1 MAVPRLHIAP
11 VNYRDCLQFEPFGER
26 VRLTAATDSVTA
38 SRLRADFR
46 LSPSLATIFTEQILP
61 RLRCDD
67 SSAAKAVLVVGPR
80 GAGKTHFLAAI
91 CCLAED
97 GEISSEP
104 NRAAPPADLPAAGA
118 SRARRFQVLR
128 IVLAPC
134 AQSLREIIV
143 GPIENFLRERGIRF
157 AFPAA
162 TDVTDDASSFVALMD
177 EFQQADPEHGL
188 LLAMDDLGE
197 FLAAKGGPELAADL
211 EFLRALAAVC
221 QRSKFRVIASAVRP
235 LSERSAADEDATV
248 RAPFPL
254 TWAEVP
260 LGNEHLAFLLSR
272 IVGKTEEQRAMVKRH
287 LAKFAGHCQQLDV
300 RMDEF
305 VALFPFHP
313 DSLAVVSESA
323 WPGSEPLLRL
333 FSDTLAKKLE
343 DTVGDTEP
351 GIISYDHFFPGW
363 NAAASDADPPEHTA
377 LRHFVN
383 TAEARLDRCISR
395 VENRPIARRILHA
408 LAVRRLGI
416 ADFYGPGGITAE
428 ELCEGLCLFR
438 PVLPSEDES
447 VAALLRREV
456 QTTIDELRRCDGG
469 RVLALTCEDDR
480 YDLRFKKFRRFNRA
494 ELFLHW
500 ANALP
505 FLLLLLTGGAM
516 LGSRFFQL
524 DRSLLTTT
532 VTVHKACAL
541 TWFLALPLSVL
552 ARFRPHLA
560 NIRTL
565 CTWGAEDAAWMI
577 QSLRALYQKSA
588 VIPPA
593 DRFNTGQKINSALVV
608 VYYFGFLA
616 TGVLMFAKGTILFPW
631 YVHTALFF
639 SALGSVGGHLFLAFV
654 NPSTRIALGGI
665 FHGWAPMKYIEH
677 HHALSLPES
686 LRSHAHAVNLRSI
699 AAEVFLS
706 RVEIGAMV
714 GTLFLGVI
722 GAYAFGQARLATAKQ
737 QFAKSFA
744 DVIQPSQL
752 NTKHR
757 IGPTAD
763 SCTKCHLYRGEIPDR
778 NCEECHADV
787 KARRKN
793 QLGYHGTFE
802 GDCRT
807 CHREHREQSVPF
819 IPLDQAKFDHNK
831 ALFQIAGKH
840 TEVKCD
846 DCHQRPRAPGTPG
859 IYYLGLKYGQ
869 CTDCHVDRHAGQFK
883 ARCESCHSTAGWT
896 GPNLNFHHER
906 DSTFS
911 LVGQHAKTDCRQ
923 CHPPARSS
931 DPLGAAK
938 FSGTARDCV
947 GCHQDPHRQQFGTRC
962 ADCHTPSGWDLKHLN
977 FAHNTDTKFQLLG
990 KHEQVTC
997 TKCHRPLATGDPL
1010 GRAQFRDLGKACAD
1024 CHQSPHRGQFT
1035 ADCTKCHPSPDTW
1048 NVTAP
1053 QFMHD
1058 RDTQFSLLGKHA
1070 TVECQKCHRP
1080 EPASAPLGSARFTGL
1095 ETSCSSCHTVD
1106 HPAWYGNMCT
1116 SCHTTESWIRK
1127 EPPFDHARQT
1137 SFELFGK
1144 HMLTRCNECHRE
1156 DVLGAVN
1163 HSKPADHG
1171 CFSCHGKTEP
1181 HQGVLGRDCQK
1192 CHTSVGW
1199 KGEDLI
1205 FDHNTMASFVLN
1217 PDHTTLTCAQCHKN
1231 GKWKPLDSACVSCHP
1246 KMIGRGLA
1254 Q

>member
-1 MAVPRLHIAP
+1 M
-11 VNYRDCLQFEPFGER
+11 NYRDCLQFEPFGER
-26 VRLTAATDSVTA
+26 LRLTAATDPATA
-38 SRLRADFR
+38 SRLLADFR
-46 LSPSLATIFTEQILP
+46 LSPSLATALTEQILP
-61 RLRCDD
+61 QLRCDE
-67 SSAAKAVLVVGPR
+67 SSDPKAVLLVGPR

-91 CCLAED
+91 CRLAED
-97 GEISSEP
+97 SEIAPGESSANP
-104 NRAAPPADLPAAGA
+104 QAALPAAGTCLA
-118 SRARRFQVLR
+118 GRFRVFRTVL
-128 IVLAPC
+128 VPC

-143 GPIENFLRERGIRF
+143 GSLQNYLRSQGIQSAFPLAAGGAEDGSSLVAMMNEFQRTDPERG
-157 AFPAA
+157 
-162 TDVTDDASSFVALMD
+162 
-177 EFQQADPEHGL
+177 L
-188 LLAMDDLGE
+188 LIAIDDLDE
-197 FLAAKGGPELAADL
+197 FLAVKGGPELAADL
-211 EFLRALAAVC
+211 EFLRTLGAVC
-221 QRSKFRVIASAVRP
+221 RRSKLRVIATTLRP
-235 LSERSAADEDATV
+235 LPEL
-248 RAPFPL
+248 APSKESVTAGETFRPN
-254 TWAEVP
+254 WAEVT
-260 LGNEHLAFLLSR
+260 LGIEHLTFLLGL
-272 IVGKTEEQRAMVKRH
+272 IVGKTGEQRALVKSH
-287 LAKFAGHCQQLDV
+287 LAKFVGHYERMAA

-313 DSLAVVSESA
+313 DCLAVVDRCAFSA
-323 WPGSEPLLRL
+323 SPHLLRR
-333 FSDTLAKKLE
+333 FSDALALKLD
-343 DTVGDTEP
+343 DTIDETAP

-363 NAAASDADPPEHTA
+363 IVAASDGDPPEHTA
-377 LRHFVN
+377 VRHFVK
-383 TAEARLDRCISR
+383 TADARLDRCIVR

-408 LAVRRLGI
+408 LALRRLGV
-416 ADFYGPGGITAE
+416 ADFYGPGGTTAD
-428 ELCEGLCLFR
+428 ELREGLCLFR
-438 PVLPSEDES
+438 TVLASDDET
-447 VAALLRREV
+447 VAAVLRREV
-456 QTTIDELRRCDGG
+456 QTTLDELRRCDGG

-480 YDLRFKKFRRFNRA
+480 YDLRFRKFRRFNRP

-516 LGSRFFQL
+516 LGSRFFQF

-532 VTVHKACAL
+532 VAFHKACAL

-552 ARFRPHLA
+552 ARIRPHLA
-560 NIRTL
+560 NLRTL

-577 QSLRALYQKSA
+577 QSLRALYHKSA

-686 LRSHAHAVNLRSI
+686 LRSHAHAVSLRSI

-787 KARRKN
+787 KARRQN
-793 QLGYHGTFE
+793 QLGYHGTLE

-831 ALFQIAGKH
+831 ALFRLAGKH

-846 DCHQRPRAPGTPG
+846 DCHQRPRAPGTLG
-859 IYYLGLKYGQ
+859 IYYLGLKSGQ

-911 LVGQHAKTDCRQ
+911 LVGQHAKTDCRE
-923 CHPPARSS
+923 CHQPARSS

-947 GCHQDPHRQQFGTRC
+947 ACHQDPHRQQFASRC
-962 ADCHTPSGWDLKHLN
+962 ADCHTPAGWDLKHLN
-977 FAHNTDTKFQLLG
+977 FAHNTDASFQLLG
-990 KHEQVTC
+990 KHEQVAC
-997 TKCHRPLATGDPL
+997 TKCHRPATTGDPL
-1010 GRAQFRDLGKACAD
+1010 GRAQFRELGKACAD

-1035 ADCTKCHPSPDTW
+1035 ADCTKCHPSPATW

-1053 QFMHD
+1053 HFMHD
-1058 RDTQFSLLGKHA
+1058 RDTRFSLLGAHA
-1070 TVECQKCHRP
+1070 SVECQKCHQP
-1080 EPASAPLGSARFTGL
+1080 QPATATLGSARFTGL

-1127 EPPFDHARQT
+1127 EPAFDHARQT

-1144 HMLTRCNECHRE
+1144 HMVTRCNECHRE
-1156 DVLGAVN
+1156 DLLGAVN
-1163 HSKPADHG
+1163 HRQPADHN

-1192 CHTSVGW
+1192 CHTAVGW

-1217 PDHTTLTCAQCHKN
+1217 PDHTTLRCAQCHKP

-1246 KMIGRGLA
+1246 KMIGRSPA
-1254 Q
+1254 E